1 MTAWTEIQRDRRA
14 VAAVEF
20 AIIAPVLA
28 VVLVGAIDY
37 GFAQWS
43 RSCLANA
50 VSQGAYYAFLNGPS
64 VSPSAVQAVVQNA
77 SSLTGISFKRATTIA
92 CYCPT
97 GSPASLGP
105 PQVPITLPCTST
117 CPDST
122 KAGAYIV
129 ISATY
134 TLSPWIPIPYYNS
147 TLTDQTITE
156 SVTAR
161 LQ

>member
-1 MTAWTEIQRDRRA
+1 MTMKGLAALGSHRRA

-50 VSQGAYYAFLNGPS
+50 VAQGAYYAFLNGPN

-77 SSLTGISFKRATTIA
+77 SSLTGISIKRAPTIA

-105 PQVPITLPCTST
+105 QVSTTLPCTST

-134 TLSPWIPIPYYNS
+134 TLTPWIPIPYYS
-147 TLTDQTITE
+147 ALDGQSITE